1 MSENKIVKLRI
12 TSKRSVADKVVEKE
26 ERDVKA
32 SVRRTELLKNLRQ
45 LEKQI
50 TETSTFKNIERAG
63 SSREDC

>member
-45 LEKQI
+45 L
-50 TETSTFKNIERAG
+50 
-63 SSREDC
+63 